1 MARRIWEC
9 GWEVGNQV
17 SPVCCGE
24 NSMGEN
30 RSLLV

>member
-1 MARRIWEC
+1 MARGIWEC
-9 GWEVGNQV
+9 GWEVGNQDRLA
-17 SPVCCGE
+17 PGD